1 MYIFP
6 ETMIQLAHTSSGIR
20 RSHSVESQ
28 KFKSKFLQCSP
39 KDWPAPSKGWTCCF
53 YNFFSAEDDLDFEDP
68 PSFLTSQIERIFWWA
83 AISSFSALTFST
95 LKVYVRQ
102 SSEDNQGQTTKE
114 GLKFSNVPWYL
125 ILEINLIFI
134 RYSFASTRGSVLL
147 PVMTTQAQ
155 QRAS

>member
-1 MYIFP
+1 
-6 ETMIQLAHTSSGIR
+6 MIQLAHTSSGIR

-28 KFKSKFLQCSP
+28 KFKSKFLQCLP

-102 SSEDNQGQTTKE
+102 SSEDNQGQTAKE
-114 GLKFSNVPWYL
+114 GLKFSNVPL
-125 ILEINLIFI
+125 RLKSILCSSGILLLLQGDLHFCLSWRPKRSKEHHKV
-134 RYSFASTRGSVLL
+134 STK
-147 PVMTTQAQ
+147 
-155 QRAS
+155 